1 MEPDPIIEDMLN
13 KNPLVLFSTYTNLQS
28 HTIRGLGREIVA
40 CLKDGIT
47 APDDSGKGTVCVGD
61 VMNRGYGLFWLWVI
75 GRLRDCPNNV
85 PG

>member
-13 KNPLVLFSTYTNLQS
+13 KNPLVLFSTYSNLQS

-47 APDDSGKGTVCVGD
+47 APDNSGKGTVCGGD
-61 VMNRGYGLFWLWVI
+61 VMNAAMACFGSG
-75 GRLRDCPNNV
+75 
-85 PG
+85 